1 MSPPSESEIPMSL
14 WLQLAL
20 ALAGLA
26 FVFLAVTLVP
36 AILQLR
42 RNAERLTATVEN
54 LSLEVAALAQ
64 ETRATLDQ
72 VNGLTERAQEQW
84 SHVERTV
91 GAVRGWAERADAV
104 VQEVDEALSPPVLG
118 AARAI
123 GVARAGVAAF
133 LQTFLHRRPSATDDE
148 SPAQAA
154 PGPSLASCQSPA
166 PGPDAPPRPDR
177 SEGS

>member
-1 MSPPSESEIPMSL
+1 MSL
-14 WLQLAL
+14 WLQVAL

-42 RNAERLTATVEN
+42 RNAERLTATVES
-54 LSLEVAALAQ
+54 LSVEVAALAQ
-64 ETRATLDQ
+64 ETRAALDRI
-72 VNGLTERAQEQW
+72 NNLTERVQEQW
-84 SHVERTV
+84 GHLERTV

-118 AARAI
+118 AARAL
-123 GVARAGVAAF
+123 GVARAGVTAF
-133 LQTFLHRRPSATDDE
+133 LQTFLRRRPPAADDPDPP
-148 SPAQAA
+148 PAV
-154 PGPSLASCQSPA
+154 PGPSPASCSSPP
-166 PGPDAPPRPDR
+166 PGPDAPPHPAR